1 MKALREKL
9 YSVER
14 TYPVSIETLWN
25 ASVDPKALEVWYSPV
40 QLEVAPGTVENEAVV
55 GGIWTVGVDVPEYN
69 FVAYFFGVYTKVI
82 EHELLVHTM
91 NYTQSLEDFKKR
103 VASPEE
109 HIVQLDFKEVDGG
122 SWVSFTQFGEL
133 PEGQVDATK
142 AGMESYFDNLGKFLA
157 GK

>member
-1 MKALREKL
+1 MKAMREKL

-14 TYPVSIETLWN
+14 TYPVSIEALWN
-25 ASVDPKALEVWYSPV
+25 AWVDPKALEVWYSPV
-40 QLEVAPGTVENEAVV
+40 QLEVAKDTVENEAVV
-55 GGIWTVGVDVPEYN
+55 GGVWTVGVDVPEYN
-69 FVAYFFGVYTKVI
+69 FVAYFFGVYTKVV
-82 EHELLVHTM
+82 ELELLEHTM

-142 AGMESYFDNLGKFLA
+142 AGMESYFDNLGKFLSS
-157 GK
+157 K